1 MRPHLA
7 CLLLAAALA
16 APACHNPSADF
27 DVTPLAVNTV
37 EVRVLESFPVQ
48 VQAVIMGTLPTACST
63 VDSIAQRRD
72 GNVVEITVMAR
83 TRREQFCILSLKGV
97 TETVRLDGAFPPG
110 EYLLRANGV
119 ESRFRV

>member
-1 MRPHLA
+1 MRHHPA
-7 CLLLAAALA
+7 GLLLAAVLA
-16 APACHNPSADF
+16 ASACHNPNAGF
-27 DVTPLAVNTV
+27 DVTPLRVNTV

-63 VDSIAQRRD
+63 IDSIVQRRD
-72 GNVVEITVMAR
+72 GNVVEVTVMAR
-83 TRREQFCILSLKGV
+83 TERERFCILSLKGV

-110 EYLLRANGV
+110 EYVLRANGV